1 MTRKDFILIAT
12 ALHSA
17 KPYGFDSTKY
27 DAKEYPAWFDT
38 CDAITDTLQ
47 ANSAIGFKRDLFEY
61 AFTTGNVN
69 ARKVPEDFFA

>member
-17 KPYGFDSTKY
+17 KPFDFS
-27 DAKEYPAWFDT
+27 DKEYNADVYNAWFDT

-47 ANSAIGFKRDLFEY
+47 ADNENFRRDLFEY

-69 ARKVPEDFFA
+69 AIKIPEDFSA